1 MSQLEHGGANTPHSA
16 SFARIGTLSLFANSS
31 QPWLSSTF
39 SFCCNGLSVRVW
51 FLHNNYLN
59 HPFEVKYLKDS
70 FLLESQML
78 SCEVNLKTM
87 KTSRFSN
94 CKVLGLAKS
103 VLSCSVN
110 HGKNTWQRPLQP
122 QRDEDCEI
130 DLSATRDTSNE
141 LQLGGIMQQ
150 VDRVKSNYLKPDKL
164 PFQRTPFFLPR

>member
-1 MSQLEHGGANTPHSA
+1 
-16 SFARIGTLSLFANSS
+16 
-31 QPWLSSTF
+31 
-39 SFCCNGLSVRVW
+39 
-51 FLHNNYLN
+51 
-59 HPFEVKYLKDS
+59 
-70 FLLESQML
+70 
-78 SCEVNLKTM
+78 M

-94 CKVLGLAKS
+94 CKVLGLSKS

-110 HGKNTWQRPLQP
+110 HGKNTWQRQLQP

-164 PFQRTPFFLPR
+164 PFQRTPFFCQGEHVLLAPSQ